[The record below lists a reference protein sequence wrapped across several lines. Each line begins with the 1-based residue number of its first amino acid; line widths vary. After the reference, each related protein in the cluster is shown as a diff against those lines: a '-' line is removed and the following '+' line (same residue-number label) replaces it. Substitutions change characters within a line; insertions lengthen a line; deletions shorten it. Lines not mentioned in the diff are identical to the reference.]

1 MFAWAYAS
9 VNASRD
15 PMSSAEWRPSATL
28 AALQL
33 RAALLAETRT
43 YFAQRGVLEVETP
56 VLGRATV
63 TAVHLSSLD
72 TRIAGLGDFYLQTSP
87 EYAMKRLLAAGSGDI
102 YQIARAFRDGER
114 GSLHNP
120 EFTLIEW
127 YRLGFDSH
135 ALMDD
140 VAQLLTRL
148 LAPHRALGPDE
159 RLPYREA
166 VRSVSGI
173 DPFTASDRDLL
184 NCVQQA
190 GVALPEPPPQE
201 RDDRLDLLMS
211 TVVGPKLGSGRLTFV
226 YEYPASQAALA
237 RLKPGDPAVAERFET
252 YLDGIE
258 LANGFRELAD
268 SQEQRLRFEKDLE
281 MRRSRGL
288 ELPPADERLLAALA
302 AGMPECAGVAV
313 GFDRV
318 VMRAMGARRIDE
330 VIAFTAERA

>member
-1 MFAWAYAS
+1 MS
-9 VNASRD
+9 VAD
-15 PMSSAEWRPSATL
+15 WRPSATRD
-28 AALQL
+28 ALQL
-33 RAALLAETRT
+33 RAALLAETRA
-43 YFAQRGVLEVETP
+43 YFAQRAVLEVETP
-56 VLGRATV
+56 ILAHATV
-63 TAVHLSSLD
+63 TAVHLSSLQ

-102 YQIARAFRDGER
+102 FQIARVFRDGER

-148 LAPHRALGPDE
+148 LAPYRALGPGE
-159 RLPYREA
+159 RLTYREA
-166 VRSVSGI
+166 IRGI
-173 DPFTASDRDLL
+173 TGLDPFAANDRDLL
-184 NCVQQA
+184 DCVQRA
-190 GVALPEPPPQE
+190 GVTLPEPPPE
-201 RDDRLDLLMS
+201 EHDDCLDLLMS
-211 TVVGPKLGSGRLTFV
+211 TVVGPKLGTGGLTFV

-268 SQEQRLRFEKDLE
+268 SQEQRRRFEQDLE
-281 MRRSRGL
+281 LRRARGL
-288 ELPPADERLLAALA
+288 ELPSADERLLAALA

-318 VMRAMGARRIDE
+318 VMRATGARRIDE
-330 VIAFTAERA
+330 VIAFAAERA